1 MRPDYEE
8 VPMFYVKTNLG
19 EGAVI
24 KTEITDENVFTRCPQ
39 CGSEFSV
46 DLADVFTDGEGDLY
60 GSSIYCE
67 SCSRHLRPDI
77 CEGDA

>member
-1 MRPDYEE
+1 
-8 VPMFYVKTNLG
+8 MFYIKTRLG
-19 EGAVI
+19 GETEI
-24 KTEITDENVFTRCPQ
+24 TTEITDENVFTRCPQ

-46 DLADVFTDGEGDLY
+46 DLTDVFADGEGDLY
-60 GSSIYCE
+60 GTSIYCE

>member
-1 MRPDYEE
+1 
-8 VPMFYVKTNLG
+8 MFYIKVPLG
-19 EGAVI
+19 EGA
-24 KTEITDENVFTRCPQ
+24 EITAEITGENVFTRCPQ

-46 DLADVFTDGEGDLY
+46 DLTDVFADGEGDLY
-60 GSSIYCE
+60 GTSIYCE

>member
-1 MRPDYEE
+1 
-8 VPMFYVKTNLG
+8 MFYIKVPLG
-19 EGAVI
+19 EGAEI
-24 KTEITDENVFTRCPQ
+24 TAEITDENVFTRRPQ

-60 GSSIYCE
+60 GASIYCE